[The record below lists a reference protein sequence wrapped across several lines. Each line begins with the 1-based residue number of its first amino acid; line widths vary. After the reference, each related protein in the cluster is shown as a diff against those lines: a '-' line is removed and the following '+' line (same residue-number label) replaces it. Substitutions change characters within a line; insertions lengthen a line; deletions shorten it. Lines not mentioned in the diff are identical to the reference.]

1 MHSGTG
7 NTTLMLSVPLTHGYI
22 VGSLVTAPSVGRL
35 RLRRVDV
42 EERGGEILVR
52 L

>member
-1 MHSGTG
+1 
-7 NTTLMLSVPLTHGYI
+7 VCPWHGYEYDI
-22 VGSLVTAPSVGRL
+22 RTGEHPADARL
-35 RLRRVDV
+35 RLRGIDV